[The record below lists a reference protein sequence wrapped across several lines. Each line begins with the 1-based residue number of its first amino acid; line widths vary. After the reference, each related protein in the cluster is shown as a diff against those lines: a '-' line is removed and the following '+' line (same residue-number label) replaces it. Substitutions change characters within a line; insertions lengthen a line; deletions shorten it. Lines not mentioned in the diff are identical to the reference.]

1 MVKTHPQSVLHWG
14 IFSLVVTLR
23 NVGWTHCQQLFTP
36 GGDLTRTF
44 PCPSIL
50 VAPIILRNEHHEPL
64 EAFFYQI
71 DYAEKD
77 SPSDEA
83 MTPHARWRRQMV
95 TDLAQDYVIL
105 DGVEGAGTYVG
116 VYLALT
122 TLESHWWGEGEVKIY
137 LDGDKEYP
145 TWCSTGS
152 EDYFGGAWSFAGHDS
167 VGNMQEQTYSGA
179 FAGFPLIRTV

>member
-1 MVKTHPQSVLHWG
+1 MD
-14 IFSLVVTLR
+14 SLPTAVCPR
-23 NVGWTHCQQLFTP
+23 RGFNSY
-36 GGDLTRTF
+36 F
-44 PCPSIL
+44 PMPFHTG
-50 VAPIILRNEHHEPL
+50 APIILRNEHHEPL

-116 VYLALT
+116 TYLALT

-145 TWCSTGS
+145 TWCSTVS

-179 FAGFPLIRTV
+179 FVGFLLIRTV

>member
-50 VAPIILRNEHHEPL
+50 VVPIILRNEHHEPL

-83 MTPHARWRRQMV
+83 MTPHAR
-95 TDLAQDYVIL
+95 
-105 DGVEGAGTYVG
+105 
-116 VYLALT
+116 
-122 TLESHWWGEGEVKIY
+122 
-137 LDGDKEYP
+137 
-145 TWCSTGS
+145 
-152 EDYFGGAWSFAGHDS
+152 
-167 VGNMQEQTYSGA
+167 
-179 FAGFPLIRTV
+179 